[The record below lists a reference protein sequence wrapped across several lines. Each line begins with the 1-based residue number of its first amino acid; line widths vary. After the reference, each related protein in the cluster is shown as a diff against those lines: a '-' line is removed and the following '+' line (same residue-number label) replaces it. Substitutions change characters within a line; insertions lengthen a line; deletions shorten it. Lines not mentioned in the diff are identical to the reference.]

1 MHVGRASLF
10 NCKGVMQNFETLYP
24 FGLTE
29 RMNLMEALCPATAV
43 TLGDC
48 GTAHC
53 IRSTDR
59 RKMDL
64 AKVNQNLLQDKVG
77 NHEIQV

>member
-1 MHVGRASLF
+1 
-10 NCKGVMQNFETLYP
+10 MQNCETLYP

-48 GTAHC
+48 GTAHLMKN
-53 IRSTDR
+53 TDR
-59 RKMDL
+59 RKKEL
-64 AKVNQNLLQDKVG
+64 AKVKQNLLHVVKEKY
-77 NHEIQV
+77 EIQV